1 MPKRKAKAK
10 KRKKPKSH
18 KWKMIVVMIILLVV
32 VYSYVSYPRA
42 IYSKQISSTSV
53 GTTEETFEVP
63 MLKYRMKIIIEYE
76 ITGYTNITIIDPD
89 GKTLFTWEKSVIRK
103 DSGSITRSFD
113 ISKSGEYTIIYQTLG
128 SYALNIMI
136 YVFNPPFN

>member
-63 MLKYRMKIIIEYE
+63 MLRYRMKIIIEYE

-89 GKTLFTWEKSVIRK
+89 GKTLFTWEKSVIGR

-113 ISKSGEYTIIYQTLG
+113 ISKSGEYTIIYQILG
-128 SYALNIMI
+128 SYALNITI